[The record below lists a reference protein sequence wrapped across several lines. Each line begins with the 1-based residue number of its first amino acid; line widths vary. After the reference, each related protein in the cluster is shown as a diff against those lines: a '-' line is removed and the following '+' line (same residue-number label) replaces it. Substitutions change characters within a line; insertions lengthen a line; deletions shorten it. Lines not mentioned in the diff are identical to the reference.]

1 MRIVRTGAALAAASL
16 TLTACSTGPA
26 GEDES
31 SPSSSSGESSPASS
45 GSGSADSS
53 GEGSGDGDGDEGAAT
68 FPVTVEHALGKTTI
82 EKEPTRIATLGWSD
96 HDIVAALGVKPVG
109 APEIT
114 WGGNANKSTDWF
126 DKQANELD
134 GEITRYSDADG
145 APIDEIATLQP
156 DLILATNSGITPE
169 EYEKLSKLAPVVA
182 YPELAWGT
190 SWQDSTKLVGQAM
203 GKPAEAEQLVADTE
217 QKIADTAK
225 KYPELEGTTAA
236 WASFAATDLST
247 FSLYTTTDNRP
258 RMLEDLGM
266 VNAPVIGEL
275 SKDASNFMVEVS
287 AEKADTVEADVV
299 VFYADE
305 TLPADTVVTND
316 LLKAIPAFT
325 RGSYVAADDPVAS
338 YPMSSP
344 TPLSIPV
351 ALEEFVP
358 QLAEAA
364 QKAQGAQA
372 SGGSASGEPSSE

>member
-45 GSGSADSS
+45 GSGSADS
-53 GEGSGDGDGDEGAAT
+53 GDEGSGDEGAAT

-82 EKEPTRIATLGWSD
+82 EEEPTKIATLGWSD

-145 APIDEIATLQP
+145 APIDEIAKLQP

-190 SWQDSTKLVGQAM
+190 SWQDSTKLIGQAM

-299 VFYADE
+299 IFYADE

>member
-1 MRIVRTGAALAAASL
+1 MRIVRTSAALAAASL

-26 GEDES
+26 GDDES
-31 SPSSSSGESSPASS
+31 SPASSSGESSPASS
-45 GSGSADSS
+45 GSGSADSG
-53 GEGSGDGDGDEGAAT
+53 GEGSGDGDEGAAT

-82 EKEPTRIATLGWSD
+82 EEEPTRIATLGWSD

-126 DKQANELD
+126 DKKANELD

-190 SWQDSTKLVGQAM
+190 SWQDSTKLIGQAM
-203 GKPAEAEQLVADTE
+203 GKPAEAEQLVEDTE
-217 QKIADTAK
+217 QKIADTAAK
-225 KYPELEGTTAA
+225 HPELEGTTAA

-247 FSLYTTTDNRP
+247 FTLYTTTDNRP

-305 TLPADTVVTND
+305 TLAADTVVKND

-364 QKAQGAQA
+364 TKAQGAQA

>member
-45 GSGSADSS
+45 GSGSADS
-53 GEGSGDGDGDEGAAT
+53 GDEGSGDEGAAT

-82 EKEPTRIATLGWSD
+82 EEEPTKIATLGWSD

-126 DKQANELD
+126 DKKANELD

-145 APIDEIATLQP
+145 APIDEIAKLQP

-190 SWQDSTKLVGQAM
+190 SWQDSTKLIGQAM

-299 VFYADE
+299 IFYADE

>member
-31 SPSSSSGESSPASS
+31 SPSSSSGESSTASS

-53 GEGSGDGDGDEGAAT
+53 GEGSGDEGSAT

-82 EKEPTRIATLGWSD
+82 EEEPTRIATLGWSD

-126 DKQANELD
+126 DKKANELD

-225 KYPELEGTTAA
+225 KYPELEGATAA

-247 FSLYTTTDNRP
+247 FTLYTTTDNRP

-305 TLPADTVVTND
+305 TLPAETVVKND

-372 SGGSASGEPSSE
+372 SGGSASGESSSE